1 VITAFNS
8 IYQALRGFFSQ
19 GFWFATF
26 LPVAL
31 FAALH
36 LAIAIAVLGSA
47 SLLGMT
53 VSFREVKGDS
63 TTASTLIIVAVI
75 VIAYALQP
83 LVPHFR
89 SLLDGSQ
96 LPGWMHQWLR
106 PQRLARAR
114 EMRRNLKQALDDMGA
129 MVELYENVHAFGGA
143 LRTAYRAA
151 QQHPGGGNEA
161 AADTARR
168 ALRTLQDALS
178 QPPALAPLAQA
189 AQQAV
194 IDALRANNPD
204 PDALATARGA
214 AFAVSP
220 LDRRIAEVTNQIADD
235 LEEHINETTRE
246 AIYRHQ
252 VLRDRNRLVGALD
265 APRATQIG
273 DARFVAES
281 YAKSV
286 YGVNFDFLWPRL
298 LVAMRDQKSDDPMLS
313 TIDAARAQ
321 VDFAVLSMFLTVT
334 VPVVWGPI
342 ILARGGPAWLFL
354 AIGAVTPLALSFFY
368 ELAFEVQLAF
378 GDIAQTA
385 IDRSRF
391 LVLRML
397 RQSDPP
403 SRGEERRLW
412 VRIASADAD
421 GRSTELLYVAAPASA
436 ATMTTAT
443 TGGDR

>member
-8 IYQALRGFFSQ
+8 VYQALRGFFSQ
-19 GFWFATF
+19 GFWFAAF

-36 LAIAIAVLGSA
+36 LAIAIAVLGSV

-53 VSFREVKGDS
+53 ISFQEVKGDS

-89 SLLDGSQ
+89 GLLDGSQ

-106 PQRLARAR
+106 PQRLAQAR
-114 EMRRNLKQALDDMGA
+114 EMRRNLQQALDDMGV
-129 MVELYENVHAFGGA
+129 MDDLHKDVHASDGA

-151 QQHPGGGNEA
+151 RQHPGGGNEA
-161 AADTARR
+161 AVDTARR
-168 ALRTLQDALS
+168 ALQTLQDALS
-178 QPPALAPLAQA
+178 QPPPLARLAQA

-194 IDALRANNPD
+194 IAALQANNPD
-204 PDALATARGA
+204 PVALATARGA
-214 AFAVSP
+214 AISP
-220 LDRRIAEVTNQIADD
+220 LDRRIAEATNQVADD
-235 LEEHINETTRE
+235 LEEQINETTRE

-252 VLRDRNRLVGALD
+252 VLRERNRLVGALD

-298 LVAMRDQKSDDPMLS
+298 LVAIRDQKSDDPMLS
-313 TIDAARAQ
+313 TIEAARAQ
-321 VDFAVLSMFLTVT
+321 VDFAVLSVFLTAT

-354 AIGAVTPLALSFFY
+354 AIGAATPLALSFFY
-368 ELAFEVQLAF
+368 NLAFEAQLAF

-403 SRGEERRLW
+403 SRGQERQLW
-412 VRIASADAD
+412 ARIASADAD
-421 GRSTELLYVAAPASA
+421 GQSTELLYVAAPASA
-436 ATMTTAT
+436 ATTTT
-443 TGGDR
+443 TTSGNR